1 MSTRAELAAPLALAD
16 DRSLAARIGTGDRA
30 AFELLMRR
38 YNRRLYRLART
49 YLRDDSDAKD
59 ALQEAYLCAF
69 RSIAQ
74 FRGEAALSTWL
85 SRLVLNECNA
95 RVRRSSRRENI
106 VSIVS
111 TEGHMDVCSQVAAPG
126 ESPDKEIGRAQM
138 RSVLERKV
146 GELPEIF
153 RLVFVMRSIEELSIQ
168 EIAGILSIP
177 EETVRSRHFRAKGML
192 RESLAQ
198 EVDLAEGDIFDFGG
212 RCCDEMVAR
221 VLDRLE
227 CLLRVA
233 ARAGVATAGRGQPEG

>member
-1 MSTRAELAAPLALAD
+1 MNTRAELAPPPPSPPD
-16 DRSLAARIGTGDRA
+16 DRSLALRIGTGDPS

-49 YLRDDSDAKD
+49 YLRDDSEAKD
-59 ALQEAYLCAF
+59 ALQEAYLCAY

-95 RVRRSSRRENI
+95 RLRRSSRREHI

-111 TEGHMDVCSQVAAPG
+111 TEGCMEVCSQVAAPG
-126 ESPDKEIGRAQM
+126 ESPDSEIGRAQM

-192 RESLAQ
+192 RESLAK
-198 EVDLAEGDIFDFGG
+198 EVDLAEGDIFEFGG

-221 VLDRLE
+221 VLDRITLASGS
-227 CLLRVA
+227 R
-233 ARAGVATAGRGQPEG
+233 